1 MKIGIVTVTFN
12 SSSVLDDFFT
22 SIEQQDYSDFNL
34 YIIDNNSLD
43 DTLSKVEGW
52 NFKSKV
58 LLKNTNNLGVAAGN
72 NQGIKL
78 ALKDGCDF
86 VLLLNNDTIFEDKL
100 LSKLVETYNTYGSS
114 IVVPKMNYFSPSN
127 MIWYAGGFYN
137 RKKAFLNFHRGQGE
151 IDNNQYNVDD
161 KIEYAPTCC
170 ALIHQSVFEDI
181 GLMDEKYFVYFDDT
195 DFFFRV
201 LKDGK
206 HEARYRHDIHF
217 LHKIGSLTNSRNKDK
232 PIKYA
237 EFFIKQNSK
246 NHVYFLRK
254 QKTLIA
260 YINLI
265 YLWFYLTSR
274 FFISRRFEKK
284 WSIFYLI
291 QTSYFQ
297 GFKM

>member
-34 YIIDNNSLD
+34 YIIDNHSVD
-43 DTLSKVEGW
+43 DTLSKVDSW
-52 NFKSKV
+52 SFKSKV

-86 VLLLNNDTIFEDKL
+86 VLLLNNDTVFEDKL
-100 LSKLVETYNTYGSS
+100 LSKLVETYNSYGSS
-114 IVVPKMNYFSPSN
+114 IIVPKMNYFSPSN

-151 IDNNQYNVDD
+151 IDNNQYNEDD

-232 PIKYA
+232 PMKYG

-254 QKTLIA
+254 QKTIIA

-265 YLWFYLTSR
+265 YLWFYLTIR
-274 FFISRRFEKK
+274 FFVSRRFEKK

-291 QTSYFQ
+291 QTSYFK

>member
-1 MKIGIVTVTFN
+1 MKIGVVTVTFN

-22 SIEQQDYSDFNL
+22 SIEQQDYPDINL
-34 YIIDNNSLD
+34 YIIDNKSVD
-43 DTLSKVEGW
+43 DTLLKLENW

-58 LLKNTNNLGVAAGN
+58 LLKNNNNLGVATGN

-78 ALKDGCDF
+78 ALKDDCKF
-86 VLLLNNDTIFEDKL
+86 VLLLNNDTVFEGKL
-100 LSKLVETYNTYGSS
+100 ISKLVETSNIYGSS
-114 IVVPKMNYFSPSN
+114 IVVPKINYFSSPN
-127 MIWYAGGFYN
+127 VIWYAGGFYN
-137 RKKAFLNFHRGQGE
+137 KKKALLNFHRGQDE
-151 IDNNQYNVDD
+151 IDKNQYNVDD
-161 KIEYAPTCC
+161 KVEYAPTCC

-195 DFFFRV
+195 DFFYRI

-206 HEARYRHDIHF
+206 HEVRYRHDIYF

-232 PIKYA
+232 NMRYG

-265 YLWFYLTSR
+265 YLWFYLTIR
-274 FFISRRFEKK
+274 FFISQRFEKK
-284 WSIFYLI
+284 WSVFYLI

-297 GFKM
+297 GFKI

>member
-1 MKIGIVTVTFN
+1 
-12 SSSVLDDFFT
+12 
-22 SIEQQDYSDFNL
+22 
-34 YIIDNNSLD
+34 
-43 DTLSKVEGW
+43 
-52 NFKSKV
+52 
-58 LLKNTNNLGVAAGN
+58 
-72 NQGIKL
+72 
-78 ALKDGCDF
+78 
-86 VLLLNNDTIFEDKL
+86 
-100 LSKLVETYNTYGSS
+100 
-114 IVVPKMNYFSPSN
+114 
-127 MIWYAGGFYN
+127 
-137 RKKAFLNFHRGQGE
+137 
-151 IDNNQYNVDD
+151 
-161 KIEYAPTCC
+161 
-170 ALIHQSVFEDI
+170 
-181 GLMDEKYFVYFDDT
+181 MDEKYFVYFDDT

-201 LKDGK
+201 LENGK

-232 PIKYA
+232 PIKYG

>member
-1 MKIGIVTVTFN
+1 
-12 SSSVLDDFFT
+12 
-22 SIEQQDYSDFNL
+22 L
-34 YIIDNNSLD
+34 YIIDNASAD
-43 DTLSKVEGW
+43 DTISKIEVWGFEP
-52 NFKSKV
+52 KV

-86 VLLLNNDTIFEDKL
+86 MLLLNNDTVFEDKL
-100 LSKLVETYNTYGSS
+100 LSKLIETYNSYGSS

-137 RKKAFLNFHRGQGE
+137 RKKAFLNYHRGQGE
-151 IDNNQYNVDD
+151 VDHNQYNVDD

-170 ALIHQSVFEDI
+170 ALVHKSVFEDI

-232 PIKYA
+232 PIKYG

-254 QKTLIA
+254 QKTCIA
-260 YINLI
+260 YLNLI
-265 YLWFYLTSR
+265 YLWFYLTTR
-274 FFISRRFEKK
+274 FFVSRRFEKK

-291 QTSYFQ
+291 QSSYFQ